1 MTKYIKVEWPEIQY
15 FQSDDI
21 DNAELEEHSY
31 FAPEGLVWF
40 IEERYYKKIMK
51 QIKKNNVVLK

>member
-1 MTKYIKVEWPEIQY
+1 MDKYIKVEWPEIQD

-21 DNAELEEHSY
+21 DNTELEEHSY
-31 FAPEGLVWF
+31 FAAESLVWF

-51 QIKKNNVVLK
+51 QIKKNNIVLR

>member
-1 MTKYIKVEWPEIQY
+1 MDKYIKVEWPEIQD

-21 DNAELEEHSY
+21 DNTELEEHSY
-31 FAPEGLVWF
+31 FASEGLVWF

-51 QIKKNNVVLK
+51 QIRKNNIILK